1 MSCEKVVKLKKNRLG
16 RGFIGMRF
24 SFREWILEQY
34 KVNRTLRACADFC
47 DPTAVSRLKVVG
59 RYLIQLDDPL

>member
-34 KVNRTLRACADFC
+34 RVTGSISCPECQGMRVRDGPGEVF
-47 DPTAVSRLKVVG
+47 DSVG
-59 RYLIQLDDPL
+59 